1 MKDDVVKVYFKCKH
15 CGRRVKVKMASKK
28 RTRSPSSTVKRPRR
42 SPVKRTAAAKRAAA
56 TAVKRTA
63 VKRTAV
69 KRTPVKRTVKRTA
82 VKRTAVK
89 RTAVKRTAVKR
100 TPVKGKRSTNDKRW
114 KRGNA
119 LIQAYIG
126 K

>member
-28 RTRSPSSTVKRPRR
+28 RTRSPSTTVKRPRR
-42 SPVKRTAAAKRAAA
+42 SPVKRTAAVKRAAA
-56 TAVKRTA
+56 
-63 VKRTAV
+63 
-69 KRTPVKRTVKRTA
+69 
-82 VKRTAVK
+82 TAVK

>member
-28 RTRSPSSTVKRPRR
+28 RTRSPSTTVKRPRR
-42 SPVKRTAAAKRAAA
+42 SPVKRTAAVKRAAA
-56 TAVKRTA
+56 
-63 VKRTAV
+63 
-69 KRTPVKRTVKRTA
+69 
-82 VKRTAVK
+82 
-89 RTAVKRTAVKR
+89 TAVKRTAVKR

>member
-1 MKDDVVKVYFKCKH
+1 
-15 CGRRVKVKMASKK
+15 MASKK
-28 RTRSPSSTVKRPRR
+28 RTRSPSTTVKRPRR
-42 SPVKRTAAAKRAAA
+42 SPVKRTAAVKRAAA
-56 TAVKRTA
+56 
-63 VKRTAV
+63 
-69 KRTPVKRTVKRTA
+69 TA

>member
-1 MKDDVVKVYFKCKH
+1 
-15 CGRRVKVKMASKK
+15 MASKK
-28 RTRSPSSTVKRPRR
+28 RTRSPSTTVKRPRR
-42 SPVKRTAAAKRAAA
+42 SPVKRTAAVKRAAA
-56 TAVKRTA
+56 TA
-63 VKRTAV
+63 
-69 KRTPVKRTVKRTA
+69 VKRTA